1 MTIDII
7 DAIEQITNIIN
18 NIGIL
23 LLYILLAW
31 IAWKTY
37 KWTSEWSKK
46 IRHGSPVE
54 GRCYYNFK
62 QREKIIVNSLP
73 CAIIPDI
80 DIDSSTKT
88 VTRAKVLRESHTQ
101 FNTGRDYRDSIK
113 KWEPQYGFL

>member
-7 DAIEQITNIIN
+7 DAIEQITNIIS

-23 LLYILLAW
+23 LVYILLAR

-54 GRCYYNFK
+54 GRCYYNFEN
-62 QREKIIVNSLP
+62 QDGTTIEYNRHYNGLINNCIITPRSEV
-73 CAIIPDI
+73 
-80 DIDSSTKT
+80 
-88 VTRAKVLRESHTQ
+88 
-101 FNTGRDYRDSIK
+101 
-113 KWEPQYGFL
+113 